1 MKLTLFGK
9 IAIIIS
15 INLLIYILMKEHAI
29 IGYITFATV
38 LFILATD
45 KAIREK

>member
-15 INLLIYILMKEHAI
+15 ISLLIYILMKEHAI
-29 IGYITFATV
+29 IGYITFATI
-38 LFILATD
+38 LFILAVD
-45 KAIREK
+45 KSIKGK